1 MHAST
6 LLRRALER
14 ARREIRAREG
24 LAPPRAGHD
33 GISRRA
39 LIKAIGAGAVASAPM
54 AHAAGGKPGKVAII
68 GGGLAGLVALDKLV
82 AAGVD
87 VRLYE
92 GRNRTGGRVFTVPDA
107 GNPGGWIEIG
117 GQLINSDHED
127 MLGLAKRFDI
137 PLIDRKALPGHE
149 VLLRDRQRIDDKAL
163 AAALAPIA
171 GQIAKDSERIDAD
184 SDKALAE
191 IDALSV
197 RGYLDKHR
205 ALISDPAVRRLLEQ
219 SIRTEYGAE
228 PHEASALQ
236 LIFNLPTVNGEAF
249 EILGESDERYIVTG
263 GSSRIPRA
271 LATLHTERI
280 ELNRTLVSI
289 ARGRGGITLRFSSGA
304 PVTVDRVILA
314 VPAPVL
320 GTIRHGGLFSPDW
333 AAFAKG
339 VRLGR
344 CAKLNAAYRA
354 RPWAQAAM
362 GPGGATWDLS
372 EKAPFGEA
380 WECTMGQPGPGGTLT
395 WYFGGD
401 QVAAI
406 KDRLA
411 ARATVEAAVGS
422 AMGDLAG
429 AASPDSLVT
438 GWLDDPFTR
447 GAYTNFR
454 PGQFVR
460 FGSQLWLEENGA
472 ATQVAR
478 SGPIFFAGEHVS
490 DAWPGFMNGGAQT
503 GRLAAQAII
512 DGL

>member
-14 ARREIRAREG
+14 ARRVQRDRDG

-39 LIKAIGAGAVASAPM
+39 LIKALGAGAVASTSM
-54 AHAAGGKPGKVAII
+54 ARAASSKPGSVAII

-82 AAGVD
+82 DAGIN

-127 MLGLAKRFDI
+127 MLALAKRFDI
-137 PLIDRKALPGHE
+137 ALVDRKALPGHE
-149 VLLRDRQRIDDKAL
+149 QLLRDRQILDDKAF

-171 GQIAKDSERIDAD
+171 GQIATDSERLDAD
-184 SDKALAE
+184 FEKVLAE

-197 RGYLDKHR
+197 KAYLDKHR
-205 ALISDPAVRRLLEQ
+205 ALILDPTVRRLLEQ

-236 LIFNLPTVNGEAF
+236 LIFNLPTVDGEAF
-249 EILGESDERYIVTG
+249 EILGESDERFIVSG
-263 GSSRIPRA
+263 GSGRIPAA
-271 LATLHTERI
+271 LAKLHANRI

-289 ARGRGGITLRFSSGA
+289 TRGRGGVTLRFNRGA
-304 PVTVDRVILA
+304 PVTVDRVILT

-320 GTIRHGGLFSPDW
+320 GALPHGGLFSPKW
-333 AAFAKG
+333 AAFAKE

-354 RPWAQAAM
+354 RPWAQTPM
-362 GPGGATWDLS
+362 GPAGSTWDLS
-372 EKAPFGEA
+372 DKAAFGET
-380 WECTMGQPGPGGTLT
+380 WECTMGQSGAGGTLT

-401 QVAAI
+401 QVNGV

-411 ARATVEAAVGS
+411 IRATVEAAVGE
-422 AMGDLAG
+422 AMGDLKG
-429 AASPDSLVT
+429 AASPDSIVT

-454 PGQFVR
+454 PGQFVKY
-460 FGSQLWLEENGA
+460 GGLLWLEENGA

-503 GRLAAQAII
+503 GRLAAQAVI
-512 DGL
+512 DGV